1 MSEKNQEEKVEV
13 NSNDQEEDI
22 HIEIKGDEKQSK
34 PKSEKTSVSD
44 EEESKIELYESKIS
58 ELQELLTNEKQ
69 NYSSC
74 KEKLK
79 RSLADF
85 QNLQKKTYLDIE
97 NGVNAKIDSFMKNFL
112 FLYDDFVRAKTA
124 LSNEN
129 IDVAGFES
137 ILKNMNSFL
146 SEYGVTP
153 INALGEI
160 FDPNFHEAISVIEDS
175 TLDEGTITKEIRKG
189 YISHDR
195 VIRPTVVE
203 ISKKSNSEK
212 SSD

>member
-1 MSEKNQEEKVEV
+1 M
-13 NSNDQEEDI
+13 
-22 HIEIKGDEKQSK
+22 
-34 PKSEKTSVSD
+34 
-44 EEESKIELYESKIS
+44 
-58 ELQELLTNEKQ
+58 
-69 NYSSC
+69 
-74 KEKLK
+74 
-79 RSLADF
+79 
-85 QNLQKKTYLDIE
+85 DIE

-160 FDPNFHEAISVIEDS
+160 FDPNFHEAISVVEDS

>member
-22 HIEIKGDEKQSK
+22 HIEINGDEKRSK
-34 PKSEKTSVSD
+34 QKSEKTSVSV

-69 NYSSC
+69 NYSSS

-160 FDPNFHEAISVIEDS
+160 FDPNFHEAISVVEDS

>member
-1 MSEKNQEEKVEV
+1 MSEKDQEEKVEV

-34 PKSEKTSVSD
+34 QKSEKTSVSD

-69 NYSSC
+69 NYSSS

>member
-1 MSEKNQEEKVEV
+1 LSEKDQEEKVEV
-13 NSNDQEEDI
+13 NSNDQEHDI
-22 HIEIKGDEKQSK
+22 HIEINGDEKRSK
-34 PKSEKTSVSD
+34 QKSEKTSVSD

-69 NYSSC
+69 NYSSS

-160 FDPNFHEAISVIEDS
+160 FDPNFHEAISVVEDS

>member
-1 MSEKNQEEKVEV
+1 MSEKDQEEKVEV

-22 HIEIKGDEKQSK
+22 HIEIKEDEKRSK
-34 PKSEKTSVSD
+34 PKSEKTSVSV

-69 NYSSC
+69 NYSSS

-160 FDPNFHEAISVIEDS
+160 FDPNFHEAISVVEDS

>member
-1 MSEKNQEEKVEV
+1 MSEKDQEEKVEV
-13 NSNDQEEDI
+13 NSNDQEHDM
-22 HIEIKGDEKQSK
+22 HIEIKGDEKRSK
-34 PKSEKTSVSD
+34 PKSEKTSVSV

-69 NYSSC
+69 NYSSS

-129 IDVAGFES
+129 VDVAGLES

-160 FDPNFHEAISVIEDS
+160 FDPNFHEAISVVEDS

>member
-1 MSEKNQEEKVEV
+1 LSEKDQEEKVEV

-34 PKSEKTSVSD
+34 QKSEKTSVSD

-69 NYSSC
+69 NYSSS

-160 FDPNFHEAISVIEDS
+160 FDPNFHEAISVVEDS

>member
-1 MSEKNQEEKVEV
+1 MSEKDQEEKVEV

-34 PKSEKTSVSD
+34 QKSEKTSVSD

-160 FDPNFHEAISVIEDS
+160 FDPNFHEAISVVEDS

>member
-1 MSEKNQEEKVEV
+1 MSEKDQEEKVEV

-34 PKSEKTSVSD
+34 QKSEKTSVSD

-69 NYSSC
+69 NYSSS

-160 FDPNFHEAISVIEDS
+160 FDPNFHEAISVVEDS

>member
-1 MSEKNQEEKVEV
+1 MSEKDQEEKVEV
-13 NSNDQEEDI
+13 NSNDQEHDM

-34 PKSEKTSVSD
+34 PKSEKTSVSV

-69 NYSSC
+69 NYSSS

-160 FDPNFHEAISVIEDS
+160 FDPNFHEAISVVEDS

>member
-34 PKSEKTSVSD
+34 EKSEKISVSD
-44 EEESKIELYESKIS
+44 EEESKIELYEFKIS

-69 NYSSC
+69 NFSSC

-85 QNLQKKTYLDIE
+85 QNLQKKTNLDIE

-112 FLYDDFVRAKTA
+112 FLYDD
-124 LSNEN
+124 
-129 IDVAGFES
+129 
-137 ILKNMNSFL
+137 
-146 SEYGVTP
+146 
-153 INALGEI
+153 
-160 FDPNFHEAISVIEDS
+160 
-175 TLDEGTITKEIRKG
+175 
-189 YISHDR
+189 
-195 VIRPTVVE
+195 
-203 ISKKSNSEK
+203 
-212 SSD
+212 

>member
-1 MSEKNQEEKVEV
+1 LSEKDQEEKVEV
-13 NSNDQEEDI
+13 NSNDQEHDM
-22 HIEIKGDEKQSK
+22 HIEIKGDEKRSK
-34 PKSEKTSVSD
+34 PKSEKTSVSV

-85 QNLQKKTYLDIE
+85 QNLQKKTNLDIE

-160 FDPNFHEAISVIEDS
+160 FDPNFHEAISVVEDS

>member
-1 MSEKNQEEKVEV
+1 
-13 NSNDQEEDI
+13 
-22 HIEIKGDEKQSK
+22 
-34 PKSEKTSVSD
+34 
-44 EEESKIELYESKIS
+44 
-58 ELQELLTNEKQ
+58 
-69 NYSSC
+69 
-74 KEKLK
+74 
-79 RSLADF
+79 
-85 QNLQKKTYLDIE
+85 LDIE

-129 IDVAGFES
+129 VDVAGLES

-160 FDPNFHEAISVIEDS
+160 FDPNFHEAISVVEDS

-189 YISHDR
+189 YISHNR

>member
-1 MSEKNQEEKVEV
+1 MSEKDQEEKVEV
-13 NSNDQEEDI
+13 NSNDQEEDM
-22 HIEIKGDEKQSK
+22 HIEIKGDEKRSK
-34 PKSEKTSVSD
+34 QKSKKTSVSD

-69 NYSSC
+69 NYSSS

-160 FDPNFHEAISVIEDS
+160 FDPNFHEAISVVEDS

-189 YISHDR
+189 YISHNR

>member
-1 MSEKNQEEKVEV
+1 MSEKDQEEKVEV
-13 NSNDQEEDI
+13 NSNDQEHDM
-22 HIEIKGDEKQSK
+22 HIEIKGDEKRSK
-34 PKSEKTSVSD
+34 PKSEKTSVSV

-58 ELQELLTNEKQ
+58 ELQGLLTNEKQ

-112 FLYDDFVRAKTA
+112 FLYDDFVRAKTS

-160 FDPNFHEAISVIEDS
+160 FDPNFHAAISVVEDS

-189 YISHDR
+189 YISHNR

>member
-1 MSEKNQEEKVEV
+1 LSEKDQEEKVEV
-13 NSNDQEEDI
+13 NSNDQEHDM
-22 HIEIKGDEKQSK
+22 HIEIKGDEKRSK

-85 QNLQKKTYLDIE
+85 QNLQKKTNLDIE

-160 FDPNFHEAISVIEDS
+160 FDPNFHEAISVVEDS

-189 YISHDR
+189 YISHNR

>member
-1 MSEKNQEEKVEV
+1 MSEKDQEEKVEV
-13 NSNDQEEDI
+13 NSNDQEHDM
-22 HIEIKGDEKQSK
+22 HIEIKGDEKHSK
-34 PKSEKTSVSD
+34 PKSEKTSVSV

-160 FDPNFHEAISVIEDS
+160 FDPNFHEAISVVEDS

>member
-1 MSEKNQEEKVEV
+1 MSEKDQEEKVEV

-22 HIEIKGDEKQSK
+22 HIEIKGDEKHSK
-34 PKSEKTSVSD
+34 QKSEKTSVSD

-160 FDPNFHEAISVIEDS
+160 FDPNFHEAISVVEDS

-189 YISHDR
+189 YISHNR

>member
-34 PKSEKTSVSD
+34 EKSEKTSVSD

>member
-34 PKSEKTSVSD
+34 EKSEKISVSD

-85 QNLQKKTYLDIE
+85 QNLQKKTNLDIE

-129 IDVAGFES
+129 VDVAGLES

-160 FDPNFHEAISVIEDS
+160 FDPNFHEAISVVEDS

-189 YISHDR
+189 YISHNR

>member
-1 MSEKNQEEKVEV
+1 MSEKDQEEKVEV

-34 PKSEKTSVSD
+34 QKSEKTSVSD

-69 NYSSC
+69 NYSSS

-160 FDPNFHEAISVIEDS
+160 FDPNFHEAISVVEDS

-212 SSD
+212 FSD

>member
-13 NSNDQEEDI
+13 NSNDQEHDM
-22 HIEIKGDEKQSK
+22 HIEIKGDEKRSK
-34 PKSEKTSVSD
+34 PKSEKTSVSV

-85 QNLQKKTYLDIE
+85 QNLQKKTNLDIE

-129 IDVAGFES
+129 VDVAGLES

-160 FDPNFHEAISVIEDS
+160 FDPNFHEAISVVEDS

>member
-1 MSEKNQEEKVEV
+1 LSEKNQEEKVEV
-13 NSNDQEEDI
+13 NSNVQEEDI

-69 NYSSC
+69 NYSSS

>member
-22 HIEIKGDEKQSK
+22 HIEIKGDEKRSK
-34 PKSEKTSVSD
+34 QKSEKTSVSD

-85 QNLQKKTYLDIE
+85 QNLQKKTNLDIE

-129 IDVAGFES
+129 VDVAGLES

-160 FDPNFHEAISVIEDS
+160 FDPNFHEAISVVEDS

-189 YISHDR
+189 YISHTR

>member
-1 MSEKNQEEKVEV
+1 LSEKNQEEKVEV

-34 PKSEKTSVSD
+34 EKSEKTSVSD